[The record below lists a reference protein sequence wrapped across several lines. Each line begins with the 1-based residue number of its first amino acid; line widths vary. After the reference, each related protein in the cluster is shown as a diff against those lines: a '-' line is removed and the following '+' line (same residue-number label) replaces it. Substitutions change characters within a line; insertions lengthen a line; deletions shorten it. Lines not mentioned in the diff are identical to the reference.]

1 MLKKTVFILT
11 LVLFFSSD
19 SFALNLSRVKT
30 WSAQEVLTA
39 ADLNGEFNNILNHSL
54 TNNDI
59 DAAAAIAGSKL
70 NLLITGG
77 AIGTTTASAG
87 AFTTLTASSTFEAT
101 GAATFT
107 STGIFK
113 DKLSFTQT
121 DNLEYIDSLADG
133 FLDFEATTGLRFRIN
148 ATEQINLIDGI
159 LAGTTDNDIDLG
171 STTKEFKDLWID
183 GTANIDSLVADT
195 ADINDGTMDGV
206 QVGGTTATGEL
217 IVNNSS
223 DDADG
228 LGSQGNIGE
237 SLISQGTGVN
247 PIFSPIGQW
256 IFVETLDLDTTAT
269 SAVLSTSSDIFMI
282 VLEEAKSSIG
292 NLVLEFNADATAANY
307 DNLTRASATYTYDDN
322 ALLILRGVA
331 ETVSGTVIF
340 SRLTGTG
347 SNHHTVTMN
356 LNGPDMTVASGQG
369 GVWKSADAITTF
381 TIVSVSGALTG
392 GAHLYRLNKQH
403 T

>member
-1 MLKKTVFILT
+1 MHKPIGEFMLKKTVFILT

-19 SFALNLSRVKT
+19 SFALDLSRVKT

-39 ADLNGEFNNILNHSL
+39 ADLNGDFNNILNHSL

-381 TIVSVSGALTG
+381 TIVSVSGALT
-392 GAHLYRLNKQH
+392 R
-403 T
+403 

>member
-1 MLKKTVFILT
+1 MHKPIGEFMLKKTVFILT

-19 SFALNLSRVKT
+19 SFALDLSRVKT

-148 ATEQINLIDGI
+148 ATEQINLIDGV
-159 LAGTTDNDIDLG
+159 LAGTTDDDIDLG

-183 GTANIDSLVADT
+183 GTAHIDTIAVDIAGTITGLTDLSANYLSLP
-195 ADINDGTMDGV
+195 
-206 QVGGTTATGEL
+206 QTTA
-217 IVNNSS
+217 
-223 DDADG
+223 
-228 LGSQGNIGE
+228 
-237 SLISQGTGVN
+237 
-247 PIFSPIGQW
+247 P
-256 IFVETLDLDTTAT
+256 TTA
-269 SAVLSTSSDIFMI
+269 
-282 VLEEAKSSIG
+282 
-292 NLVLEFNADATAANY
+292 
-307 DNLTRASATYTYDDN
+307 ASEGVIYTKD
-322 ALLILRGVA
+322 
-331 ETVSGTVIF
+331 SGTQPELF
-340 SRLTGTG
+340 FREES
-347 SNHHTVTMN
+347 
-356 LNGPDMTVASGQG
+356 SGDEVQ
-369 GVWKSADAITTF
+369 I
-381 TIVSVSGALTG
+381 
-392 GAHLYRLNKQH
+392 
-403 T
+403 

>member
-1 MLKKTVFILT
+1 MGKFISRPIRRFRMFRIKRIFLSIAFLSVF
-11 LVLFFSSD
+11 VSAAH
-19 SFALNLSRVKT
+19 ALNLSRVKT

-59 DAAAAIAGSKL
+59 DAAAGILGSKL
-70 NLLITGG
+70 NLVITGG
-77 AIGTTTASAG
+77 AIGTTTPSAG
-87 AFTTLTASSTFEAT
+87 KFTTLQAT
-101 GAATFT
+101 GALTLD
-107 STGIFK
+107 STAIVK

-217 IVNNSS
+217 LVNDSA
-223 DDADG
+223 DAADG

-381 TIVSVSGALTG
+381 TIVSVSGALT
-392 GAHLYRLNKQH
+392 R
-403 T
+403 